1 LQLVDVRNAVS
12 EKFGFF
18 VGIAPPAHPPPKQ
31 TWFCCSAIIAVGMTA
46 NKDQSSVQ
54 DNPKQIYHRFLQGRR
69 WRELNENANE
79 KIGVARANSTADGKS
94 FTVLMM
100 RPRLVDVRHCICL
113 SEAASAFVLE

>member
-1 LQLVDVRNAVS
+1 LQLADVQNAVS

-18 VGIAPPAHPPPKQ
+18 VGIAPPAHPTTKQ
-31 TWFCCSAIIAVGMTA
+31 AWFCCSTVIPMGMTA

-54 DNPKQIYHRFLQGRR
+54 DNPKQIYHRSLQGIR
-69 WRELNENANE
+69 WRDLNEMANE

-100 RPRLVDVRHCICL
+100 CL
-113 SEAASAFVLE
+113 RWRGSSMCAITFV